1 VSGKVCPQCG
11 TRYEGEQR
19 FCSLD
24 GATLVAEQRGDS
36 LTGSVLADRYIVK
49 EKLGE
54 GGMGEVYLA
63 EHVRMKRKVAVKVMR
78 KWLTS
83 DPAAIG
89 RFHREAENAS
99 QISHPNVAAVYDF
112 GETSDGLVFL
122 AMEFVAGEALTK
134 ILERERVINHIRASD
149 IVSQTADAL
158 AAAHSLGILH
168 RDLKPDNIMIGK
180 TRVGSD
186 QVKLLD
192 FGIARVMGRDT
203 QHFTST
209 GLIVGTPD
217 WMSPE
222 QISGDALDARADI
235 YALGLIAFRMLT
247 GEGAY
252 GNGTSQDTLL
262 AKMTKSARRLQDAR
276 PDIAWPDALQQ
287 TLDRVLAADP
297 GERYSDALGFANDF
311 YYAITQL
318 PMSPEA
324 ESYLQALSQRT
335 ATPSR
340 GMGSVEMTPAR
351 AVAGL
356 TESSPTGVSSIS
368 SSAPGF
374 DQEKTEELPK
384 SPTPRTVRAAE
395 EITAAIP
402 LEALADAASVGSA
415 TAVLTSDSGEGT
427 AAFGGAAAPPAPRKP
442 RTPLLIGAGVAGVAA
457 IALAVVLMKGGN
469 GAAATPAATTTT
481 AGTPNA
487 DTTTKRD
494 SLVVTA
500 PGTDSAA
507 ASQPV
512 ATVPLATVPAAGTNL
527 TIDAVRRMSEPSV
540 YRVVGSNGSGTGFLA
555 DSQGVVI
562 TSAAFVK
569 EGDTASVF
577 VDGAKRLWARV
588 LAVDPR
594 RGLAA
599 LRISMKACGRGCT
612 ALLLASTDVEA
623 KPGDTVIAI
632 GPPSLVRSRPTAAGT
647 VTSVEVAAGKLT
659 AQLRVSSAGAGGPV
673 LLPNRLVVGIAKPAA
688 RTGNVVTLATARDFL
703 DKAMVALVKTPAIDS
718 VPPSWPPT
726 PVSEA
731 VLAEGKA
738 RKREAVESQFQTVR
752 DAFAVLVMTPQTIAW
767 RKYYGDSLKN
777 NFSAANLSSVQC
789 FRTGICD
796 PIEAWDAWADYVAE
810 RRNVVIVEVAPKE
823 AAPPHFGPSTV
834 TFQRGDV
841 AALELRRNN
850 ALVPVLQ
857 SARYFSVTNVK
868 DYTAKPPFHSV
879 VYVFRA
885 SDLAGA
891 TKLDIKVYYD
901 DANQRREAIIPF
913 PQKLLSAITADLA
926 AIDQRR

>member
-1 VSGKVCPQCG
+1 MSGKVCPQCG

-262 AKMTKSARRLQDAR
+262 AKMTKSARRLHDAR
-276 PDIAWPDALQQ
+276 PDIAWPEALQQ

-324 ESYLQALSQRT
+324 ELYLQALSQRT

-340 GMGSVEMTPAR
+340 GIGTVELTPAR
-351 AVAGL
+351 PVAGL
-356 TESSPTGVSSIS
+356 TESTPSEIS
-368 SSAPGF
+368 AISGSAPAF
-374 DQEKTEELPK
+374 DPEKTEELPK
-384 SPTPRTVRAAE
+384 SPTPRTVRAAA
-395 EITAAIP
+395 EITAPIP
-402 LEALADAASVGSA
+402 LAALADAASVGSA
-415 TAVLTSDSGEGT
+415 TAVLTSDPGEGT
-427 AAFGGAAAPPAPRKP
+427 PTFGGAAAPPAPRKP
-442 RTPLLIGAGVAGVAA
+442 RTPLLIGAGVAGVVV

-469 GAAATPAATTTT
+469 GAAATPSATTTT
-481 AGTPNA
+481 AGAPNA

-494 SLVVTA
+494 SLVATA

-512 ATVPLATVPAAGTNL
+512 ATVPAAGTNL

-540 YRVVGSNGSGTGFLA
+540 YRVYGSTGSGTGFLA

-562 TSAAFVK
+562 TNSAFVK

-577 VDGAKRLWARV
+577 VDGAKKLWARV
-588 LAVDPR
+588 LTVDGR

-599 LRISMKACGRGCT
+599 LRISMKACGRGCS
-612 ALLLASTDVEA
+612 ALPLATTDVEA
-623 KPGDTVIAI
+623 KPGDSVIAI
-632 GPPSLVRSRPTAAGT
+632 GPPSLMRARPTATGT
-647 VTSVEVAAGKLT
+647 VTSVEAPSGRLT
-659 AQLRVSSAGAGGPV
+659 AQLRVSNAGAGGPV
-673 LLPNRLVVGIAKPAA
+673 LLPNRLVVGVARPASRA
-688 RTGNVVTLATARDFL
+688 GNVVTLATARDFL
-703 DKAMVALVKTPAIDS
+703 DKAMVALDKTPAIDS

-726 PVSEA
+726 PVSDA
-731 VLAEGKA
+731 VVTEGKA
-738 RKREAVESQFQTVR
+738 RKREVVESQFQTVR
-752 DAFAVLVMTPQTIAW
+752 DAFAVLVMTPQTVAW
-767 RKYYGDSLKN
+767 RKQYGDSLKN
-777 NFSAANLSSVQC
+777 NFSAANLSSIQC
-789 FRTGICD
+789 VRTGMCD
-796 PIEAWDAWADYVAE
+796 PIEAWDAWSDYVGE

-850 ALVPVLQ
+850 VPVPLPVLQ
-857 SARYFSVTNVK
+857 SGRYYSVTNVK
-868 DYTAKPPFHSV
+868 DYTAKPPFHSA

-885 SDLAGA
+885 SDFAGA
-891 TKLDIKVYYD
+891 TKLELKVFYD
-901 DANQRREAIIPF
+901 DANQRRETVIPF
-913 PQKLLSAITADLA
+913 PPKLLAAIAADLA
-926 AIDQRR
+926 TIDKPR